1 MKYTFPLAVLITL
14 TAILMSI
21 LAALHRAGTFPEQIL
36 LMAISVI
43 MVLAVHFL
51 PSISRR
57 FPAWILWSGCFA
69 CAIFGHLT
77 FLTHSA
83 LDASQ
88 NRVQQSVQVR
98 STDAQIKAVKDAL
111 SAISARPVAVVAAEM
126 ANTDDW
132 KRVVALREE
141 LRQSKRADGL
151 RDELVRLSAVTADA
165 VVANSADPVTS
176 RIASITGLS
185 EAGITITI
193 GLLFS
198 ILLELTGAFL
208 WFETLRRQPVTLP
221 VTTVTESVTTQVTA
235 QVTQVSADLSRL
247 LEAIQAR
254 QCKTTVRSIR
264 TFLHCSQ
271 QKAMML
277 RREILANSY

>member
-1 MKYTFPLAVLITL
+1 MKYAIVFFLAVLITV

-21 LAALHRAGTFPEQIL
+21 IAAINRGGGFTEQIL
-36 LMAISVI
+36 LISLSVI

-51 PSISRR
+51 PAISRR
-57 FPAWILWSGCFA
+57 LPAWILWFGCLL

-77 FLTHSA
+77 FLTHSV
-83 LDASQ
+83 LNASES
-88 NRVQQSVQVR
+88 RVQRSVQVR

-111 SAISARPVAVVAAEM
+111 SAISARPAAVVAAEM
-126 ANTDDW
+126 ANTNDW

-151 RDELVRLSAVTADA
+151 RDELVRLSAVTAEA

-221 VTTVTESVTTQVTA
+221 VTTVTESVTTHVTA
-235 QVTQVSADLSRL
+235 RSADLSRL
-247 LEAIQAR
+247 VEAIQAR
-254 QCKTTVRSIR
+254 QCRTTVRSIR

>member
-235 QVTQVSADLSRL
+235 RSADLSRL
-247 LEAIQAR
+247 VEAIQAR
-254 QCKTTVRSIR
+254 QCRTTVRSIR